1 MNDTRFDSR
10 SSEWVGDMTVWSRSH
25 SADNSDQLERLRK
38 NLRRARDREL
48 TARQREMLALYY
60 DRGMKMVQIAK
71 KLGVN
76 RSTVSRTIKRAQDKL
91 RRYLRYSL

>member
-1 MNDTRFDSR
+1 MEPLPLCGQQRTAGAAAQKPPPGA
-10 SSEWVGDMTVWSRSH
+10 E
-25 SADNSDQLERLRK
+25 
-38 NLRRARDREL
+38 REL

-60 DRGMKMVQIAK
+60 DRGLKMVQIAK

>member
-1 MNDTRFDSR
+1 MRNTPYNIRGG
-10 SSEWVGDMTVWSRSH
+10 EWIGDMTVWRREH
-25 SADNSDQLERLRK
+25 AEDNSDQRERLLR
-38 NLRRARDREL
+38 NLRRAREQEL
-48 TARQREMLALYY
+48 TPRQREMLALYY
-60 DRGMKMVQIAK
+60 DRGLKMVQIAK

>member
-1 MNDTRFDSR
+1 
-10 SSEWVGDMTVWSRSH
+10 
-25 SADNSDQLERLRK
+25 
-38 NLRRARDREL
+38 
-48 TARQREMLALYY
+48 MLALYY

>member
-1 MNDTRFDSR
+1 MTDNNRPTQPATYDTHPALHDRHR
-10 SSEWVGDMTVWSRSH
+10 AVMPEW
-25 SADNSDQLERLRK
+25 
-38 NLRRARDREL
+38 
-48 TARQREMLALYY
+48 LALYY